1 MSVLVFDEG
10 GLMVESETRDVM
22 PGGIAASAV
31 MHAAIL
37 AAIIIGLPTL
47 FRPPIPE
54 EQPIAVAL
62 VNIGPETRATHL
74 NPNMPRPNAKPEIPV
89 EAAPAPVS
97 QPKPEPPPPTPDAPP
112 SAEAPPPPAPSPAP
126 KAEAPPPPP
135 PPKPVEAPPIPAPP
149 PPKPVEAPPIPAP
162 PPKLEPKPKPDR
174 KEDARAFD
182 QMLKNLEKS
191 QPKQVAQAQP
201 QAHPDKQEDAKAF
214 DTLLKN
220 LEKNAVRPDPVAKQ
234 QHQKVAAA
242 PPSSQPHAPLGSQLT
257 ASELDLVREQI
268 ARCWNINAGAR
279 DAKDLVVEIRASVQP
294 DGIVTQATI
303 VNQGRNNDPVWR
315 AAAES
320 ARRAFFNPQCTPLK
334 LPPDKYDTW
343 KDLDVDFSP
352 KDVQ

>member
-1 MSVLVFDEG
+1 MSVLVLDEG
-10 GLMVESETRDVM
+10 GLAVESETRDM
-22 PGGIAASAV
+22 TPGGIAASAA

-54 EQPIAVAL
+54 DQPIAVEL
-62 VNIGPETRATHL
+62 VTIAPETHATRV
-74 NPNMPRPNAKPEIPV
+74 NPNMPMPKAKPDAPPV
-89 EAAPAPVS
+89 EAAPAPVP
-97 QPKPEPPPPTPDAPP
+97 QPKPEPPPPTPAAPP
-112 SAEAPPPPAPSPAP
+112 SAEAPPPLIPT
-126 KAEAPPPPP
+126 PP
-135 PPKPVEAPPIPAPP
+135 PPKPQ
-149 PPKPVEAPPIPAP
+149 PKPQPDKKQEAQ
-162 PPKLEPKPKPDR
+162 
-174 KEDARAFD
+174 AFD

-201 QAHPDKQEDAKAF
+201 LAHPDKQQDAQAF

-220 LEKNAVRPDPVAKQ
+220 LEKNPVTPDPNAKPQRTQVA
-234 QHQKVAAA
+234 AAA
-242 PPSSQPHAPLGSQLT
+242 PPSSQPRAPLGSQLT

-294 DGIVTQATI
+294 DGTVTQATI
-303 VNQGRNNDPVWR
+303 VDQGRMNDPVWR

-352 KDVQ
+352 KDIQ

>member
-1 MSVLVFDEG
+1 MSVLVLDEG
-10 GLMVESETRDVM
+10 GLAVESDTRDM
-22 PGGIAASAV
+22 APGGIAASAV

-54 EQPIAVAL
+54 DQPIAVEL
-62 VNIGPETRATHL
+62 VNIGPETRATHP
-74 NPNMPRPNAKPEIPV
+74 NPNMPVPKAKPDIPV
-89 EAAPAPVS
+89 EAAPAPVP
-97 QPKPEPPPPTPDAPP
+97 QPKPEPPLPTPAAPP
-112 SAEAPPPPAPSPAP
+112 SSAEPPPPAPTPP
-126 KAEAPPPPP
+126 QEKTEAPPPPP
-135 PPKPVEAPPIPAPP
+135 PPKPVEAQMPTPP
-149 PPKPVEAPPIPAP
+149 PPKP
-162 PPKLEPKPKPDR
+162 EPKPKPDR
-174 KEDARAFD
+174 KQEAQAFD

-201 QAHPDKQEDAKAF
+201 KQQQDKQQDAQAF

-220 LEKNAVRPDPVAKQ
+220 LEKNPVQPDPNAKPQRTKVA
-234 QHQKVAAA
+234 AAA
-242 PPSSQPHAPLGSQLT
+242 PPSSQPHAPLGSQLS
-257 ASELDLVREQI
+257 ASEMDLVREQI
-268 ARCWNINAGAR
+268 SRCWNINAGAR

-294 DGIVTQATI
+294 DGTVTQATI
-303 VNQGRNNDPVWR
+303 VDQGRMNDPVWR

-352 KDVQ
+352 KDIQ

>member
-1 MSVLVFDEG
+1 MSVLVLDEG
-10 GLMVESETRDVM
+10 GLAVESEARDM
-22 PGGIAASAV
+22 TPGGIAASAA

-54 EQPIAVAL
+54 DQPIAVEL
-62 VNIGPETRATHL
+62 VNIGPETRATHP
-74 NPNMPRPNAKPEIPV
+74 NPYTPRANAKPDIPV
-89 EAAPAPVS
+89 QAAPAPVP
-97 QPKPEPPPPTPDAPP
+97 QPKPEPPPPTPAAPP
-112 SAEAPPPPAPSPAP
+112 SAEAPPPPAPAQPQE
-126 KAEAPPPPP
+126 KTEAPPPPP
-135 PPKPVEAPPIPAPP
+135 PPKPVEAQIPAPP
-149 PPKPVEAPPIPAP
+149 PPKPQ
-162 PPKLEPKPKPDR
+162 PKPQPDR
-174 KEDARAFD
+174 KQEAQAFD

-201 QAHPDKQEDAKAF
+201 KQQQDKQQDAQAF

-220 LEKNAVRPDPVAKQ
+220 LSKNAVQPDPNAQPRRQQVA
-234 QHQKVAAA
+234 AAA
-242 PPSSQPHAPLGSQLT
+242 PPSSQPHAPLGSQLS
-257 ASELDLVREQI
+257 ASEMDLVREQI
-268 ARCWNINAGAR
+268 SRCWNINAGAK
-279 DAKDLVVEIRASVQP
+279 DAKDLVVEIKAQVQP
-294 DGIVTQATI
+294 DGTVTQATI
-303 VNQGRNNDPVWR
+303 VDQGRMNDPVWR